1 MRSTTARIA
10 LLTAVAA
17 LAPVAFAEVA
27 ADGFTQPQLAP

>member
-17 LAPVAFAEVA
+17 LAPVACAEVA
-27 ADGFTQPQLAP
+27 AEGFTQPQLAP

>member
-1 MRSTTARIA
+1 MKSTTIRIA

-27 ADGFTQPQLAP
+27 AEGCTQLQVAP